1 MGAHLPHL
9 LGKLP
14 HRLEQA
20 TIFKV
25 AEDLV
30 PVLQSAEIVD
40 LLVEQPGY
48 QFALFPTAGN
58 RLNDLIEVEVGDEGT
73 VCRVLAAGL
82 SCRILGQQAGE
93 SPRRVWRER
102 RRQHGGA
109 TAGLARLGRRAIG
122 HACRVGVSQNLGRR
136 RRLQRLLANRLGH
149 VGCPVAALA
158 AFVVP
163 LTDTA
168 LAVLRRGGEDASISA
183 ARRSCSA
190 VQNAGSGLAIDGA
203 GAADGPA
210 ADCGSSAAAQQ

>member
-73 VCRVLAAGL
+73 VCRVLDAGSTVVQLPDWPAWGAAPSATL
-82 SCRILGQQAGE
+82 AVSASARIWAGE
-93 SPRRVWRER
+93 GVCSGCSR
-102 RRQHGGA
+102 
-109 TAGLARLGRRAIG
+109 IG
-122 HACRVGVSQNLGRR
+122 SVMS
-136 RRLQRLLANRLGH
+136 
-149 VGCPVAALA
+149 
-158 AFVVP
+158 
-163 LTDTA
+163 
-168 LAVLRRGGEDASISA
+168 AVLW
-183 ARRSCSA
+183 
-190 VQNAGSGLAIDGA
+190 
-203 GAADGPA
+203 PH
-210 ADCGSSAAAQQ
+210 